1 MTLSYGQQLF
11 KNHGLCQGAYI
22 KSSCIPDETRLEWS
36 KSFPKIENRGKAKK
50 IKSDSL
56 LVVISQ
62 DCDIACRQDDLDS
75 CVEMVV
81 CKKLKKTS
89 PHKSNLF
96 VKSVRKLH
104 LQADEQWY
112 EANVDYILTVPKK
125 ELLEIIIEH
134 DISDITKLT
143 SAYRD
148 TIPIWRANR
157 YYRKALPDLFNEK
170 VSPIYE
176 EYLPLVEEVA
186 RSPECKEHPSYLR
199 ALYIWID
206 SLEEKES
213 YEFELFALL
222 RENIS
227 DGTLSRVSDVI
238 EKMAGKMEELDGF
251 QDETEMYADRD
262 SNTFVS
268 YLTRFIKINFD
279 SRSLSSGDNDIGPSD
294 L

>member
-1 MTLSYGQQLF
+1 MTLSFGQQLF
-11 KNHGLCQGAYI
+11 KNHGLRQGSYI
-22 KSSCIPDETRLEWS
+22 KSSCISDETRLEWS
-36 KSFPKIENRGKAKK
+36 KSFPKLENREKAKK

-62 DCDIACRQDDLDS
+62 DCDIACRQDSLDS

-81 CKKLKKTS
+81 CKNLKSTP
-89 PHKSNLF
+89 PHKANQF

-104 LQADEQWY
+104 LQADGQWY
-112 EANVDYILTVPKK
+112 EANVDYILTVSKE
-125 ELLEIIIEH
+125 ELLGIIVNNGVT
-134 DISDITKLT
+134 DISLLT
-143 SAYRD
+143 LGFLD

-170 VSPIYE
+170 ATPVFE
-176 EYLPLVEEVA
+176 QYLPSIEEIA
-186 RSPECKEHPSYLR
+186 RTPEGQEYPSYLR

-206 SLEEKES
+206 SLEEKDS

-222 RENIS
+222 RKNT
-227 DGTLSRVSDVI
+227 DNATLSKIADII
-238 EKMAGKMEELDGF
+238 EKMAGQMEASTQFEDKT
-251 QDETEMYADRD
+251 DIYADRD
-262 SNTFVS
+262 SNTFVY

-279 SRSLSSGDNDIGPSD
+279 SRSLSAGDIGPRD